1 MKNAS
6 KKNWLG
12 VLPLFLLL
20 PLPAPKQE
28 KLPEP
33 VSATVTCLPPE
44 ANVTNHGSGSASFA
58 WDAVDGATEYKIY
71 YTRQEDVYTSSPVT
85 TGGTSFTF
93 SNLPAGTYDFYFCT
107 VCGGGSSSNFV
118 IDDLGM

>member
-12 VLPLFLLL
+12 VLPFFLLL
-20 PLPAPKQE
+20 PLLASRQE

-33 VSATVTCLPPE
+33 ATATLTCLPPE
-44 ANVTNHGSGSASFA
+44 VSVTNHSSGSASFA
-58 WDAVDGATEYKIY
+58 WDTVDGAIEYKIY
-71 YTRQEDVYTSSPVT
+71 YTRQEDVYTSSPVM

-93 SNLPAGTYDFYFCT
+93 SNLPAGTYDFYFYT
-107 VCGGGSSSNFV
+107 VCEGGSSSGFV
-118 IDDLGM
+118 IDDLMI